1 MDIGTLNI
9 FVGIFG
15 NLNIFQH
22 FFVEPTSTGFVI
34 ANILQKIFA
43 FEKKKIVQFTLI
55 EFLSVFYCVSF
66 CLLLFGFES
75 ISFCKYSIFKFFILI
90 FC

>member
-66 CLLLFGFES
+66 LVYYYLALNQLVFVS
-75 ISFCKYSIFKFFILI
+75 IQFSNFSF
-90 FC
+90 